1 VCAGSVPAADIFI
14 VPPFHSS
21 HTLFLGGF
29 GLESKFL
36 ALLVRQNQIMLEIQ
50 IAVMLGS
57 GFEKDTLE
65 PLIAAVENTRV
76 LVREIMKEEFEPKPL
91 GDFS

>member
-1 VCAGSVPAADIFI
+1 M
-14 VPPFHSS
+14 
-21 HTLFLGGF
+21 
-29 GLESKFL
+29 ESKFL

-91 GDFS
+91 GDFSWGISDDQGHRIKYPSGVG